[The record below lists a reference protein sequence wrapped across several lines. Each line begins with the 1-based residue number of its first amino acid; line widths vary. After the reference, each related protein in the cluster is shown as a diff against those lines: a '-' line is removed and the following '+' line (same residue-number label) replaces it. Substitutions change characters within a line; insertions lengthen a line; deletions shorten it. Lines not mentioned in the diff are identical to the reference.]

1 MHLYTCSFRKTMYR
15 QQSYKETRRKDN
27 GIQKKNQHCN
37 IFIILYEIIYVIV
50 NFITLLTIRLY
61 ELMISLNWK
70 LEIHSD
76 FRKPHMI
83 RKNIKTCF
91 VICRA
96 LHVFVFP
103 YFHVKLFLK
112 YFCTSQEELC
122 LFLVTKFIKNFG
134 LPGLPWRMGWNE
146 D

>member
-103 YFHVKLFLK
+103 LFSCKIIPEIFLYITGRIVPFPCYK
-112 YFCTSQEELC
+112 IHQELWASWTAME
-122 LFLVTKFIKNFG
+122 NG
-134 LPGLPWRMGWNE
+134 ME
-146 D
+146 